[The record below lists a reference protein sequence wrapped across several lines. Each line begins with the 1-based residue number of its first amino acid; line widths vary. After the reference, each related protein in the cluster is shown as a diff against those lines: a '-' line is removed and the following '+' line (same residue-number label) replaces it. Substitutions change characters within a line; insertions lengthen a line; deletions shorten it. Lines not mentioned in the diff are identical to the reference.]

1 MPRTP
6 RLFEILQHGTY
17 HRVHITIKDVR
28 VGSTVRIRSGF
39 GAGDEET
46 VTLEDVLGD
55 IKDGQPGVDYTDK
68 RGDSRWAYLDQIVR
82 VIKY

>member
-1 MPRTP
+1 MARFGIVLPP
-6 RLFEILQHGTY
+6 SFV
-17 HRVHITIKDVR
+17 RVRITIKDVR
-28 VGSTVRIRSGF
+28 AGSTVRIRSGF
-39 GAGDEET
+39 GVGVEET